1 MSPHQ
6 IAEQLAAELTTAN
19 FNEADTRHKI
29 INRLLHEVLAWP
41 HSAVA
46 CEQNVADGYI
56 DYVLTD
62 GAGRPALV
70 IEAKRTGKYFQ
81 LPRGVAEGT
90 DLKRMRLKTLTTNR
104 EIRAAVTQVMAYCP
118 QVGSE
123 YACITNGSE
132 FIIFRTFI
140 RGRDF
145 TEADALVIPS
155 LSYFSEKFTEAD
167 NFLSYE
173 AVAKSRSL
181 HTVLDPG
188 RGTTREL
195 YYPKNGIG
203 HYDAAFARNEYAKYL
218 DPIAR
223 RYFTDISPT
232 DDRMMRFC
240 YVFAQGTH
248 EAEANLK
255 TRLTD
260 QLTPFF
266 SNDGAV
272 EISQTRSGGS
282 FTQRIARSLAA
293 AKTDVLIV
301 YGGKG
306 AGKSTFIR
314 RLLYHDPPPELQ
326 LHAFPIIIDF
336 LQAPQQSDPLV
347 HYVWAQAV
355 TALDQDE
362 LLSGPIEQLV
372 ELFGDR
378 FAVANRQELSAY
390 PAGGIDY
397 LRERNKLI
405 ALWRE
410 DKPYV
415 TRRFVEYWKAKGKG
429 LVICFDNTDQLP
441 PRLQDLCFLTA
452 QNVARELSSV
462 VIISMREERYC
473 RARTVGV
480 LDAYHNSGYHLAA
493 PDLQYV
499 FTKRLRFLL
508 NDLTKA
514 PKGPILDVLPADSPF
529 QKLAAFFVVCLRQFV
544 RTQNNAMS
552 RFLREC
558 SRDNTRLA
566 LEFFR
571 QFVTSGYTHIQE
583 MMASPH
589 WTVIEHQVIKPMMIP
604 ERYNYDENKSLI
616 PNLFQCRS
624 ASHGSHFTAI
634 RILRMLRQGI
644 RTTPE
649 KGGYWRVDALCDDYE
664 TTFSMRGD
672 YEACLD
678 VLLRHGLIES
688 NNRLDAYSV
697 EKGGLTTTQEFIYA
711 DEVRITAFG
720 MYMHDFL
727 CQGFAYL
734 DLVSLDTGLSSES
747 LYNEFC
753 EAAVAERNFGAAGDK
768 LKRLASRM
776 RRAKLFV
783 QYLTDEEER
792 EVQEYQLPTTDR
804 ITPGITEYFAKDAQR
819 VEASALRNV
828 PSASG
833 ARPKR
838 IVPRQSRPPTRS
850 KVSNR

>member
-1 MSPHQ
+1 MIPHQ
-6 IAEQLAAELTTAN
+6 IAEELAAGLSAAD
-19 FNEADTRHKI
+19 FNEADTRHQI
-29 INRLLHEVLAWP
+29 LDRLIHEVLGWP

-46 CEQNVADGYI
+46 CEQNVFAGYI
-56 DYVLTD
+56 DYVLRD
-62 GAGRPALV
+62 SVGRAVLV
-70 IEAKRTGKYFQ
+70 IEAKRSGDYFQ
-81 LPRGVAEGT
+81 LPRSIARSS
-90 DLKRMRLKTLTTNR
+90 DLKRVRLKTLTTNR
-104 EIRAAVTQVMAYCP
+104 AIRAAVTQVMSYCP

-123 YACITNGSE
+123 YACVTNGSE

-155 LSYFSEKFTEAD
+155 LNYFATNFTEVD
-167 NFLSYE
+167 NLLSYQ
-173 AVAKSRSL
+173 AVAEVRSL
-181 HTVLDPG
+181 QIALDPR

-203 HYDAAFARNEYAKYL
+203 HYDAAFARNEYAKFL

-232 DDRMMRFC
+232 DNRMMRSC

-248 EAEANLK
+248 EAEADLK

-272 EISQTRSGGS
+272 EISETRSGGS
-282 FTQRIARSLAA
+282 FAQRIAKSLAA

-306 AGKSTFIR
+306 AGKSTFVR

-336 LQAPQQSDPLV
+336 LQAPQQHDALIQ
-347 HYVWAQAV
+347 YVWVQAV

-362 LLSGPIEQLV
+362 ILSSSIEQLV
-372 ELFGDR
+372 ELFEDR

-390 PAGGIDY
+390 PPGGIDY

-499 FTKRLRFLL
+499 FTKRLKFLL
-508 NDLTKA
+508 ADLRKA
-514 PKGPILDVLPADSPF
+514 PRGPIAEVLPEDSPF
-529 QKLAAFFVVCLRQFV
+529 DKLGALFVVCLRQFSSGP
-544 RTQNNAMS
+544 NNAMS

-571 QFVTSGYTHIQE
+571 QFVTSGYTHI
-583 MMASPH
+583 
-589 WTVIEHQVIKPMMIP
+589 
-604 ERYNYDENKSLI
+604 
-616 PNLFQCRS
+616 
-624 ASHGSHFTAI
+624 
-634 RILRMLRQGI
+634 
-644 RTTPE
+644 
-649 KGGYWRVDALCDDYE
+649 
-664 TTFSMRGD
+664 
-672 YEACLD
+672 
-678 VLLRHGLIES
+678 
-688 NNRLDAYSV
+688 
-697 EKGGLTTTQEFIYA
+697 
-711 DEVRITAFG
+711 
-720 MYMHDFL
+720 
-727 CQGFAYL
+727 
-734 DLVSLDTGLSSES
+734 
-747 LYNEFC
+747 
-753 EAAVAERNFGAAGDK
+753 
-768 LKRLASRM
+768 
-776 RRAKLFV
+776 
-783 QYLTDEEER
+783 
-792 EVQEYQLPTTDR
+792 
-804 ITPGITEYFAKDAQR
+804 
-819 VEASALRNV
+819 
-828 PSASG
+828 
-833 ARPKR
+833 
-838 IVPRQSRPPTRS
+838 
-850 KVSNR
+850 